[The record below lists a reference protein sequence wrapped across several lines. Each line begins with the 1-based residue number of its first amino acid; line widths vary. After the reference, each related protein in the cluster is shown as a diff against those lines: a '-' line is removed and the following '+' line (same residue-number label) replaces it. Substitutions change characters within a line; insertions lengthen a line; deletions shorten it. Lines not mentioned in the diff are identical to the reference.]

1 LKISSVAFGKCRE
14 EYHYFFAPTS
24 AGRSLRFCEKK
35 RITRAKTQRRKEGME
50 GCLPKASSARRKKE
64 YPPRRTGRVYADLSR
79 KKPQIRR
86 LSQKDLL
93 HLREKKSLPRQA

>member
-14 EYHYFFAPTS
+14 EYHYFFAF
-24 AGRSLRFCEKK
+24 LRFCEKK